1 MLFNKLA
8 LMLLSL
14 IVVAAAL
21 PSPPSANVDKR
32 SADGTLIDDVSA
44 LADDI
49 LGNGEIA
56 DVRRL

>member
-21 PSPPSANVDKR
+21 PSPPSANADKR
-32 SADGTLIDDVSA
+32 SADGTPVESDVGGLVDD
-44 LADDI
+44 LDGD
-49 LGNGEIA
+49 LL
-56 DVRRL
+56 DTLL